1 MFFII
6 NEINIVFLRF
16 IIGDLVNKVES
27 VFGVRKFVVDQ
38 QWQYI
43 IFPVDLVSDVT
54 QFLPKIM
61 KFFDQVTQKF

>member
-1 MFFII
+1 M
-6 NEINIVFLRF
+6 E
-16 IIGDLVNKVES
+16 DLVSKVES

-43 IFPVDLVSDVT
+43 IFPGDLVSDLV

-61 KFFDQVTQKF
+61 TFFDQVN